1 MRTNWFYLF
10 VGLLF
15 VLMLYVSFRFFKGSR
30 FSTVGVTSA
39 RDYKVN
45 AEKPALISSIGVV
58 PGQEVKKGDLLVEMS
73 SSALELDIAR
83 ITSRI
88 EVLKSEKE
96 EKSKRSASALD
107 LLKSNHNLETEVLQ
121 SEIAQLENETKLNRS
136 LTKQFSA
143 DTTATISSSEL
154 KLQSLRQQRD
164 RHSQAMEIK
173 VKDILQQ
180 HALDQQ
186 MLGNQIGLLE
196 NELNLIN
203 KEKKGLSKYASADGV
218 IENVYVRSG
227 EQVDAFTPLV
237 SIVAVHPSTVVAYQA
252 NEKHALTVGAPVEVA
267 SYDRRNIIIQGKII
281 GFGAVVQLP
290 DILQKATAVK
300 AFGREVFIEIDEN
313 NPLAT
318 GEKVLVR

>member
-15 VLMLYVSFRFFKGSR
+15 VFMIYVSFRFFKGSR

-39 RDYKVN
+39 REYKVN

-96 EKSKRSASALD
+96 EKSKRATSALE
-107 LLKSNHNLETEVLQ
+107 LLKSNNNLETERLQ
-121 SEIAQLENETKLNRS
+121 SEIDQLENETALNRS
-136 LTKQFSA
+136 LTKQFST
-143 DTTATISSSEL
+143 DTTTSLNSSEL
-154 KLQSLRQQRD
+154 KLRSLRQQRD

-186 MLGNQIGLLE
+186 MLANQIGLLE
-196 NELNLIN
+196 NELILIQ

-218 IENVYVRSG
+218 IENVYVRAG

-237 SIVAVHPSTVVAYQA
+237 SIVAIHPSTVIAYQA
-252 NEKHALTVGAPVEVA
+252 NPKHALAVGAPVEVS
-267 SYDRRNIIIQGKII
+267 SYDRRNIIISGKII

-300 AFGREVFIEIDEN
+300 AFGREVFIEIDES